1 MSFMDKIWDTVKE
14 IQNSFDNWVARNMSR
29 ETQNMIII
37 TVFFGLVI
45 HLVYTKRK
53 LTREAKEKQK
63 EIDSKED
70 AKLKKKV
77 K

>member
-1 MSFMDKIWDTVKE
+1 MSFMDKIWDTVKDV
-14 IQNSFDNWVARNMSR
+14 QNSFDNWVAKNMSR

-37 TVFFGLVI
+37 SVFFGLII

-53 LTREAKEKQK
+53 FTREAKEKQK
-63 EIDSKED
+63 EIDSKEE